1 MNGGG
6 KPAVPPPTFSFPFV
20 EALLVDIEFMI
31 EAVVVV
37 FLVLVAGPEEAEAEV
52 DGMVMVVVDPDAPF
66 FVFACSR

>member
-1 MNGGG
+1 
-6 KPAVPPPTFSFPFV
+6 
-20 EALLVDIEFMI
+20 MI
-31 EAVVVV
+31 EGAVVG

>member
-6 KPAVPPPTFSFPFV
+6 NPTVPPPAFSFPFV
-20 EALLVDIEFMI
+20 EALLVVDIELMMD
-31 EAVVVV
+31 VVVV
-37 FLVLVAGPEEAEAEV
+37 GFLALVAGAEEAEV

>member
-6 KPAVPPPTFSFPFV
+6 NPAVPPPAFSFPFV
-20 EALLVDIEFMI
+20 EALPVVDIELVI

-37 FLVLVAGPEEAEAEV
+37 GFLVLAVGAEEAEV